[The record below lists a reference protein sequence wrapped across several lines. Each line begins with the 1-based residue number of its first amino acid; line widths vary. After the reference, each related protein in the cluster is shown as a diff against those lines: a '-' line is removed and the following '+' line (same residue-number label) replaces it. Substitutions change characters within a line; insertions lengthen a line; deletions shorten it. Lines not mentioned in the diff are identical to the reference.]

1 MKKGKTRIITLRID
15 DDVLQW
21 FRAEMRK
28 AGGGSYQTA
37 MNEALRRAMESSEG
51 HVDEHSGP
59 PSHQRADAGRT
70 LTALMFKNVTAFRR
84 AAEFAIEN
92 RIRAEAPGHLALI
105 IPISDKHLFEERGFK
120 FREI

>member
-1 MKKGKTRIITLRID
+1 MKKGKTRIINLRID

-59 PSHQRADAGRT
+59 PSRPSHAGAKSRGRACPS
-70 LTALMFKNVTAFRR
+70 
-84 AAEFAIEN
+84 AA
-92 RIRAEAPGHLALI
+92 
-105 IPISDKHLFEERGFK
+105 RG
-120 FREI
+120 